1 MKGRTLI
8 VILVLI
14 GSGFFHFFNANQIL
28 RSTQKTSRL
37 EKAFQAERNIN
48 TELKIEHD
56 ELTSDKYISTCI
68 PAGMSKTASNEEA
81 GNLVFIQEPLQQK
94 NKPNYYC
101 IIDLLTPKA
110 EAITSVQPD

>member
-1 MKGRTLI
+1 MKGRTLL
-8 VILVLI
+8 VILVFI
-14 GSGFFHFFNANQIL
+14 ISGFFHFFNANQIL

-56 ELTSDKYISTCI
+56 ELTSDKYISTCVSV
-68 PAGMSKTASNEEA
+68 GMSKTTTNEKAES
-81 GNLVFIQEPLQQK
+81 LIFIQEPIQQK
-94 NKPNYYC
+94 NKTNYYC

-110 EAITSVQPD
+110 EAITSVLPD